1 MRSRR
6 SRPATSTRAAKQQS
20 GWQKCPPSP
29 PMRPDPAT
37 VSTTALPEILLPPRS
52 RFASAR
58 AIDERC
64 GTEAG
69 QNVHQQYF
77 AATCFDDLAADDLL
91 AGVIPALHQHARLDL
106 RNHPDRRIFFEDGD
120 KID

>member
-6 SRPATSTRAAKQQS
+6 SRPARSTRAAKQQS
-20 GWQKCPPSP
+20 GWQKCQPLPPR
-29 PMRPDPAT
+29 RPDPAT
-37 VSTTALPEILLPPRS
+37 VSTTAVPEILLPPRS

-69 QNVHQQYF
+69 QDVDQQYF
-77 AATCFDDLAADDLL
+77 AATCFDDLVTDDLL
-91 AGVIPALHQHARLDL
+91 AGIIPALHQYAWLDL
-106 RNHPDRRIFFEDGD
+106 GN
-120 KID
+120 